1 MKCNEPFFCFEE
13 GQSAVMHIY
22 ITEYFQ
28 RWLSVSVWEGFI
40 TTSPGISP
48 KSFTFLGHAFNP
60 RPGQRQRKFILQI
73 KAGRKKNSN
82 FEWHWRDNITRL
94 EYMFCYLC
102 LTAVR
107 IMQHASF
114 SNRFS
119 GQKYSFNPQSI
130 DVHVNTQVNKTI
142 VDPGQRYSIEV
153 IATAKLSQMLAETFH
168 RKNKKV
174 KYAVKIHPYQQAR
187 GNHSNHF
194 SFSTPT
200 F

>member
-73 KAGRKKNSN
+73 KAGRKKTVISSDI
-82 FEWHWRDNITRL
+82 EETISLGWNI
-94 EYMFCYLC
+94 C
-102 LTAVR
+102 
-107 IMQHASF
+107 S
-114 SNRFS
+114 
-119 GQKYSFNPQSI
+119 
-130 DVHVNTQVNKTI
+130 
-142 VDPGQRYSIEV
+142 
-153 IATAKLSQMLAETFH
+153 ATFA
-168 RKNKKV
+168 
-174 KYAVKIHPYQQAR
+174 
-187 GNHSNHF
+187 
-194 SFSTPT
+194 
-200 F
+200 